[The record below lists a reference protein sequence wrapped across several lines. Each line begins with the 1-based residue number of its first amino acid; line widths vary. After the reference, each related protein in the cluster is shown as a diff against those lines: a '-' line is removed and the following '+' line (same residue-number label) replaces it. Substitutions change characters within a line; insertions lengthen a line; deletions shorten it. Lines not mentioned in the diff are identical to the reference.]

1 MGLGGA
7 RRGRAVAL
15 TASVRGSLR
24 DCPQYT
30 EAGGPRGQLAPVAP
44 RHASLFAP
52 DTLRASAAHRRR
64 QRHGAP
70 PTLIRCRVRLAFGI
84 ATPHRRKKAPEA
96 QTRRGSFQRSKT
108 SAKAS
113 ATTATAVAAKTTT
126 AATVTLA
133 TGGEAV
139 DAGAGRVGL
148 AAGLDRLAAW
158 QVELGELR
166 GLERVDVARQF
177 VTIATRAAV
186 TAVLVAVTAL
196 AAIALT
202 LALTFGARA
211 ARMLRAVLTLA
222 LSLTL
227 AIVVAAR
234 GLVAV

>member
-52 DTLRASAAHRRR
+52 DTLRASAAHSLR
-64 QRHGAP
+64 QRHSAP

-96 QTRRGSFQRSKT
+96 QTRRGSFQRSKR

-113 ATTATAVAAKTTT
+113 ATTATAVAAKTTA
-126 AATVTLA
+126 AATVALA

-148 AAGLDRLAAW
+148 AAGLDRLAA
-158 QVELGELR
+158 
-166 GLERVDVARQF
+166 RQL
-177 VTIATRAAV
+177 VTIARTAIAV
-186 TAVLVAVTAL
+186 GIAVTAL
-196 AAIALT
+196 TALALTALALAFGAWTAGMLWTVLALT
-202 LALTFGARA
+202 LAFAMAT
-211 ARMLRAVLTLA
+211 
-222 LSLTL
+222 
-227 AIVVAAR
+227 R
-234 GLVAV
+234 G

>member
-7 RRGRAVAL
+7 RRGCAVAL

-24 DCPQYT
+24 DCPRCSV
-30 EAGGPRGQLAPVAP
+30 AGGPRGQLAPVAP

-64 QRHGAP
+64 QRHSAP

-96 QTRRGSFQRSKT
+96 QTRRGSFQRSKR

-148 AAGLDRLAAW
+148 AAGLDRLAAR

-166 GLERVDVARQF
+166 GLERIDVARQL
-177 VTIATRAAV
+177 VTIARAAI
-186 TAVLVAVTAL
+186 AVGIAVTAL
-196 AAIALT
+196 TALALTALAFGAWTAGMLWTVLALT
-202 LALTFGARA
+202 LAFAMAT
-211 ARMLRAVLTLA
+211 
-222 LSLTL
+222 
-227 AIVVAAR
+227 R
-234 GLVAV
+234 GLAAVA